1 MHLLAQGSTTKS
13 PCKYPIEL
21 QISTDSPLTY
31 ISVTIRVHPTSTAK
45 MASSSA
51 WLVLLMGIGLS
62 GALDLNL
69 QNSSSKLLTVLNT
82 SAPVQ
87 ELLYHIDVWRN
98 EAAAVAQDNPTSSN
112 LESVIRSEVGG
123 DWERGR
129 LVLQIA
135 NQARTLDLKQAIYTA
150 LWKELQQTKQI
161 YDPLK
166 ILEFYDQL
174 AVHTDVPLQLMDH
187 IYRAFISRSAQ
198 LLEAPFHTASRLA
211 TFPLVNSLLHR
222 LTFSTLDYLRDILEV
237 LYDAVLALET
247 PLSVVQRLGN
257 LTASLT
263 QLAQANLQL
272 LSREELK
279 RGDPEVQTALQSNI
293 RNLLSQPG
301 FEKEVAKSLQS
312 EIYAHL
318 PKDEQLLYTARKVC
332 IRNVTEE
339 NSYIYECP
347 QTYLI
352 CSNARDP
359 KKAAYFIQR
368 GHSNDSRPQFAF
380 YSAFWR
386 SRYILMEPATAIAS
400 NATNSITKNVYSR
413 PNINWWRLV
422 YGNGGI
428 AFYDA
433 ATENSVLCG
442 GDPLHWDGEENHV
455 YTRHASEFSAH
466 QAECTWS
473 LEDCS
478 DAA

>member
-1 MHLLAQGSTTKS
+1 
-13 PCKYPIEL
+13 
-21 QISTDSPLTY
+21 
-31 ISVTIRVHPTSTAK
+31 
-45 MASSSA
+45 MASFSA
-51 WLVLLMGIGLS
+51 WLVLILGLGIA
-62 GALDLNL
+62 GALDYNI
-69 QNSSSKLLTVLNT
+69 QSNSSKILTVLNG
-82 SAPVQ
+82 SAPIQ

-98 EAAAVAQDNPTSSN
+98 EAASAALETPAPSN

-129 LVLQIA
+129 LVLQLA
-135 NQARTLDLKQAIYTA
+135 YKARTLELKEAIYTA

-161 YDPLK
+161 YDPSK
-166 ILEFYDQL
+166 ILEFYNELSQ
-174 AVHTDVPLQLMDH
+174 HSDVPLELLER
-187 IYRAFISRSAQ
+187 IYRAFIDRSAQ
-198 LLEAPFHTASRLA
+198 LLEAPFHTNSREA
-211 TFPLVNSLLHR
+211 TFPLVNSLVHR

-247 PLSVVQRLGN
+247 PLSVVERLGN
-257 LTASLT
+257 FTASLT

-279 RGDPEVQTALQSNI
+279 RGDLQVQKALQSNL
-293 RNLLSQPG
+293 RNLLQQPG
-301 FEKEVAKSLQS
+301 FEQEVGSALQA

-318 PKDEQLLYTARKVC
+318 PRDEQLLYTARKVC
-332 IRNVTEE
+332 IRNVTDG

-386 SRYILMEPATAIAS
+386 NRYILMEPAIAAAGNIS
-400 NATNSITKNVYSR
+400 HSITKNVYSR
-413 PNINWWRLV
+413 TNISWWRV
-422 YGNGGI
+422 KYENGGI
-428 AFYDA
+428 SLLDA
-433 ATENSVLCG
+433 ATEHSVLCG
-442 GDPLHWDGEENHV
+442 GDPSHWDGEEHHV
-455 YTRHASEFSAH
+455 YTRNASELSAY

>member
-1 MHLLAQGSTTKS
+1 
-13 PCKYPIEL
+13 
-21 QISTDSPLTY
+21 
-31 ISVTIRVHPTSTAK
+31 

-51 WLVLLMGIGLS
+51 WLFLMGIGLT
-62 GALDLNL
+62 GALDLSV
-69 QNSSSKLLTVLNT
+69 QNSSSKLLTVLNA

-87 ELLYHIDVWRN
+87 DLIYHIDVWRN
-98 EAAAVAQDNPTSSN
+98 EPAAVAQDYTASSN

-135 NQARTLDLKQAIYTA
+135 NQARTLELKQAIYTA

-161 YDPLK
+161 YDPLR

-174 AVHTDVPLQLMDH
+174 AVHTDVPLQLMQH
-187 IYRAFISRSAQ
+187 IYRAFINRSAQ
-198 LLEAPFHTASRLA
+198 LLEAPFHTASRVA
-211 TFPLVNSLLHR
+211 TFPLVDALVQR
-222 LTFSTLDYLRDILEV
+222 LTFSTLDFLRDILEV
-237 LYDAVLALET
+237 LYDAVLALEK

-257 LTASLT
+257 LTASLS

-272 LSREELK
+272 FSREELK
-279 RGDPEVQTALQSNI
+279 RGDPEVQQALQRNI
-293 RNLLSQPG
+293 RQLLSQSG
-301 FEKEVAKSLQS
+301 FEKEVAKSLQT

-332 IRNVTEE
+332 IRNVTDA

-386 SRYILMEPATAIAS
+386 SRYILMEPATATS
-400 NATNSITKNVYSR
+400 NNATNSITKNVYSR
-413 PNINWWRLV
+413 PNINWWRV
-422 YGNGGI
+422 IYRNGGVS
-428 AFYDA
+428 FYDA

-442 GDPLHWDGEENHV
+442 GDPLHWDGEEHHV

>member
-1 MHLLAQGSTTKS
+1 
-13 PCKYPIEL
+13 
-21 QISTDSPLTY
+21 
-31 ISVTIRVHPTSTAK
+31 

-51 WLVLLMGIGLS
+51 WLVLILGLGLT
-62 GALDLNL
+62 GALDFNF
-69 QNSSSKLLTVLNT
+69 QTNSSKLLTVLDT

-98 EAAAVAQDNPTSSN
+98 EPASLALETPAPSN

-129 LVLQIA
+129 LVLQLA
-135 NQARTLDLKQAIYTA
+135 NQARTVELKEAIYTA

-161 YDPLK
+161 YDPSK
-166 ILEFYDQL
+166 ILDFYVQL
-174 AVHTDVPLQLMDH
+174 SLHTDVPLQLMEL
-187 IYRAFISRSAQ
+187 IYSAFINRSAQ
-198 LLEAPFHTASRLA
+198 LLEAPFHTNSRDA
-211 TFPLVNSLLHR
+211 TFPLVSSLVNR

-257 LTASLT
+257 FTASLT

-272 LSREELK
+272 LGREELK
-279 RGDPEVQTALQSNI
+279 RGDPLVQQALQSNL
-293 RNLLSQPG
+293 RNLLRQPG
-301 FEKEVAKSLQS
+301 FEQEVESSLQAV
-312 EIYAHL
+312 IYAHL

-332 IRNVTEE
+332 IRNVTDG

-352 CSNARDP
+352 CSNVRDS

-368 GHSNDSRPQFAF
+368 GHSSDSRPQFAF

-386 SRYILMEPATAIAS
+386 NRYILMEPATAAAH
-400 NATNSITKNVYSR
+400 NATNTITKNVYSR
-413 PNINWWRLV
+413 TNINWWRVV

-428 AFYDA
+428 SLYDA
-433 ATENSVLCG
+433 ATEKSVLCG
-442 GDPLHWDGEENHV
+442 GDPLHWDGEEHHV

-466 QAECTWS
+466 QAECTWA

-478 DAA
+478 EAA